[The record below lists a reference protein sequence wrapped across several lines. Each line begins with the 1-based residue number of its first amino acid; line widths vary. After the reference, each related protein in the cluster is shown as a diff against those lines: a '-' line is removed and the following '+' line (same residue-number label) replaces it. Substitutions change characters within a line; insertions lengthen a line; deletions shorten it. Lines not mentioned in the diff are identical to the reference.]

1 MHTEVRAH
9 GGVGKERLPHSRGEF
24 DGPFGRMCAD
34 ALEHIDQ
41 VGIGIHRLQPARHQQ
56 TLDDADPLRAEL
68 ARSESSRPGEL
79 PPGPLSEP
87 YVNVSA
93 HTAPE
98 RALGTLVE
106 CLSASRR
113 VFLRGVVRPTLRRP
127 APLRST
133 LITSASSLLRV
144 HPSLDRGIG
153 TLGLRVHRSRL
164 LPCHPQPSSHV
175 PCHGL
180 AQALASLTPDAAYP
194 VSRSPVRSSAC
205 GYKHAF

>member
-1 MHTEVRAH
+1 MHTKVRAH
-9 GGVGKERLPHSRGEF
+9 GGVGKERLPHPRGEF
-24 DGPFGRMCAD
+24 DGPLSRMCAD

-41 VGIGIHRLQPARHQQ
+41 VGIGIHRVQPARHQQ

-113 VFLRGVVRPTLRRP
+113 VFLAWSCPTNAS
-127 APLRST
+127 APCTPSLHAHYKRFIT
-133 LITSASSLLRV
+133 TTSASVPGPRHRYSRLAGSPLSPSPLPSAAKFPRSLPWPCPGSCLLNAGCRV
-144 HPSLDRGIG
+144 PSKQVPG
-153 TLGLRVHRSRL
+153 TLVCVRL
-164 LPCHPQPSSHV
+164 
-175 PCHGL
+175 
-180 AQALASLTPDAAYP
+180 
-194 VSRSPVRSSAC
+194 
-205 GYKHAF
+205 